1 VLAVV
6 VELVLAVVLVLVVV
20 LAPVVGLEPAPVWVR
35 ALAWPGNHL
44 GYCRSSSTRWSRDR
58 LLRPLGSRRKCWHH
72 PTCSSN
78 SWGQHLPERPAQL
91 RVQHAP

>member
-6 VELVLAVVLVLVVV
+6 VELVLAVVLALVVV
-20 LAPVVGLEPAPVWVR
+20 LAPVMVLESAPVWV
-35 ALAWPGNHL
+35 LVPAWPGNHL
-44 GYCRSSSTRWSRDR
+44 GCCRFSSSRWSRDR
-58 LLRPLGSRRKCWHH
+58 LIHPQGSRRKCWHH

-78 SWGQHLPERPAQL
+78 SWEQHLPERPAQL